1 MAIDFGAVTTIQTPR
16 GPLQGRFHHAPG
28 NMAGVIWVGGFDG
41 GFDGPADAI
50 FGDLAEDLLPFGI
63 SSLRLD
69 YRIKTSPGIV
79 EEAAYDVLHGI
90 AFLVAQGITDV
101 GLVGH
106 SFGAAVVI
114 TAGVASPHVKTV
126 VSLSAQTA
134 GAQGVRNLAPKSIL
148 LVHGTEDIRLSPQL
162 SQWLYQQAREP
173 KKLVLLEGARH
184 SLRQSREELRT
195 LVREWLVKELADSS
209 HSARKRQ

>member
-1 MAIDFGAVTTIQTPR
+1 MTRLRRLVPLVTAVCIGTAVSAGLFAAVRDGERQR
-16 GPLQGRFHHAPG
+16 G
-28 NMAGVIWVGGFDG
+28 
-41 GFDGPADAI
+41 
-50 FGDLAEDLLPFGI
+50 LAEFERRADGLAVGI
-63 SSLRLD
+63 EGNLRA
-69 YRIKTSPGIV
+69 RF
-79 EEAAYDVLHGI
+79 DVLHGI
-90 AFLVAQGITDV
+90 AFLTAQGITDV